1 MEVQQARAFLAVAEE
16 LHFGQAAERLR
27 VTQPHLSRMIKQIEQ
42 SLHTELF
49 ERSTRRVDLTV
60 AGEAVIG
67 PARELVEAS
76 ESVRRVVRETVNGTT
91 GTVHLG
97 FAGASTHES
106 VGEISRRVRRNSPG
120 VSLQLHSSQ
129 FSNQGLAR
137 VLEGTLDAN
146 IGRWDFLPPEIASI
160 VVGVEELLVALPASH
175 PASDFPQ
182 VSMADLADE
191 SWLVLPGGAGSI
203 LHNRLNSVSMA
214 AGFVPRVLEET
225 PDSWTQIALV
235 GAEMGCA
242 LTLDSVRN
250 NVTSPYVAFR
260 PIHGLDAHL
269 EVKLIW
275 KRTNRN
281 PALRPVLSTVRE
293 MLPDPRD
300 QL

>member
-27 VTQPHLSRMIKQIEQ
+27 VTQPHLSRMIKQIEH
-42 SLHTELF
+42 SLQVTLF
-49 ERSTRRVDLTV
+49 ERSTRRVRLTA
-60 AGEAVIG
+60 AGEAVVD
-67 PARELVEAS
+67 PARQLLAAS
-76 ESVRRVVRETVNGTT
+76 DAAHRIARETVDGKT
-91 GTVHLG
+91 GTVDLG

-106 VGEISRRVRRNSPG
+106 MGEISRMVRRHSPG
-120 VSLQLHSSQ
+120 VTLRLHSSQ

-137 VLEGTLDAN
+137 VLDETLDAD
-146 IGRWDFLPPEIASI
+146 IGRWDFLPAEIASV
-160 VVGVEELLVALPASH
+160 VVGVEELLVALPSSH
-175 PASDFPQ
+175 PAGAAPE
-182 VSMADLADE
+182 VSMAELAGE

-203 LHNRLNSVSMA
+203 LHNRLNSISMA
-214 AGFVPRVLEET
+214 AGFVPEVADEV

-250 NVTSPYVAFR
+250 NVSTSNVVFR
-260 PIHGLDAHL
+260 PIRGLTTRI

-281 PALRPVLSTVRE
+281 PALRPVLNTVRG
-293 MLPDPRD
+293 MLPDPRT
-300 QL
+300 

>member
-27 VTQPHLSRMIKQIEQ
+27 VTQPHLSRMIKQIE
-42 SLHTELF
+42 HTLRVKLF
-49 ERSTRRVDLTV
+49 ERSTRRVSLTA
-60 AGEAVIG
+60 AGEAVVE
-67 PARELVEAS
+67 PARQLVDAS
-76 ESVRRVVRETVNGTT
+76 DAVHRVAQETIDGKT

-106 VGEISRRVRRNSPG
+106 MGEISRTVRRHSPG
-120 VSLQLHSSQ
+120 VTLRLHSSQ

-137 VLEGTLDAN
+137 VLDETLDAD
-146 IGRWDFLPPEIASI
+146 IGRWDFLPAEVASI
-160 VVGVEELLVALPASH
+160 VVGVEELLVAMPATH
-175 PASDFPQ
+175 PASSATE

-191 SWLVLPGGAGSI
+191 SWMVLPGGAGSI
-203 LHNRLNSVSMA
+203 LHNRLNSISMA
-214 AGFVPRVLEET
+214 AGFVPRIADEV

-250 NVTSPYVAFR
+250 NVTTSNVVFR
-260 PIHGLDAHL
+260 PIHGLDTRL

-281 PALRPVLSTVRE
+281 PALRPVLSTVRD
-293 MLPDPRD
+293 MLPDPRSA
-300 QL
+300 